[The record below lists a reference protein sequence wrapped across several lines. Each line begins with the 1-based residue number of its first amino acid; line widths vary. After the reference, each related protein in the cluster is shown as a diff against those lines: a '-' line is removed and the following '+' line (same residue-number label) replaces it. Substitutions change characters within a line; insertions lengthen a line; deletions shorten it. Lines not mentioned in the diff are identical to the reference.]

1 MKPKQKSLYAILSL
15 IVVGTLFLSGCE
27 ETPSDQKNNENR
39 VYIENGNDDGHI
51 AILTDAFPDFF
62 GYVTAESDQQLIA
75 GLSTSDFSPD
85 GDNLTSRGIF
95 RFNISEWNGTDIIIY
110 LKCIH
115 IEGHPGK
122 LEVHLTDDPNP
133 LPDYPEMRD
142 ISDIWLLVES
152 SGIVITEV
160 IPSENKWMNITISGD
175 MRDIVNRMYP
185 EKDYMA
191 IMLKL
196 FDENIDSNSEYYGF
210 ATVDYTPSVDS
221 DQPYL
226 VYIH

>member
-1 MKPKQKSLYAILSL
+1 MKPKQKSLYVILSL

-39 VYIENGNDDGHI
+39 IYIENGNDDGHI
-51 AILTDAFPDFF
+51 AILTNALPDFF
-62 GYVTAESDQQLIA
+62 GYVTAESDQQLIV
-75 GLSTSDFSPD
+75 GLSTSDLSPD

-95 RFNISEWNGTDIIIY
+95 RFNISEWNGHDIIFN
-110 LKCIH
+110 LKCVSAK
-115 IEGHPGK
+115 GHPSL
-122 LEVHLTDDPNP
+122 LEIHLTDDPNS
-133 LPDYPEMRD
+133 LHDYPEMRD
-142 ISDIWLLVES
+142 VSDMWLLVES

-160 IPSENKWMNITISGD
+160 IPSENKWMNVTIPE
-175 MRDIVNRMYP
+175 DIINRMYP

-196 FDENIDSNSEYYGF
+196 FDENIDYNIGYYGF

-226 VYIH
+226 DNIH

>member
-1 MKPKQKSLYAILSL
+1 MKPKQKSLYVILSL

-39 VYIENGNDDGHI
+39 VYIENSNDDGHI
-51 AILTDAFPDFF
+51 AILTNALPDFF
-62 GYVTAESDQQLIA
+62 GYVTAESDQQLIV
-75 GLSTSDFSPD
+75 GLSTSDLSPD

-95 RFNISEWNGTDIIIY
+95 RFNISEWNGHDIIFN
-110 LKCIH
+110 LKCVSAK
-115 IEGHPGK
+115 GHPSL
-122 LEVHLTDDPNP
+122 LEIHLTDDPNS

-142 ISDIWLLVES
+142 VSDIWLLVES

-160 IPSENKWMNITISGD
+160 IPSENKWMNVTI
-175 MRDIVNRMYP
+175 P
-185 EKDYMA
+185 EDK
-191 IMLKL
+191 
-196 FDENIDSNSEYYGF
+196 NIDYNIGYYGF

-226 VYIH
+226 DNIH

>member
-1 MKPKQKSLYAILSL
+1 MKPKQKILYVILSL

-27 ETPSDQKNNENR
+27 ETSSDQKNNENR
-39 VYIENGNDDGHI
+39 IYIENGNDDGHI
-51 AILTDAFPDFF
+51 AILTDTIPEFL
-62 GYVTAESDQQLIA
+62 GYVTAESDQQLIV
-75 GLSTSDFSPD
+75 GLSTSDSSPD

-95 RFNISEWNGTDIIIY
+95 RFNISEWNETDIIIY
-110 LKCIH
+110 LKCIR

-122 LEVHLTDDPNP
+122 LGVHLTDDPNP

-142 ISDIWLLVES
+142 VSDIWLLVES
-152 SGIVITEV
+152 SGMVITEM
-160 IPSENKWMNITISGD
+160 IPSENKWMNVTISGD
-175 MRDIVNRMYP
+175 MINRTYP

-196 FDENIDSNSEYYGF
+196 FDENIDSNVGYYGF

-226 VYIH
+226 DYIH